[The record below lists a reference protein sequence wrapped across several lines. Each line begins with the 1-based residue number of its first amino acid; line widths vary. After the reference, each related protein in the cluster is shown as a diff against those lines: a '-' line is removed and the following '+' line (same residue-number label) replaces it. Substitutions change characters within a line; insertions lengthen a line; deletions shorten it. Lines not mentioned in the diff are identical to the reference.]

1 MRSFLLLFFL
11 LSSVFPIPVSA
22 DHALT
27 FGVFAYRPDA
37 VMEEEYK
44 PMAEYLSREVGV
56 PIELEILDQPDLNQ
70 ALASNRLDFVLTN
83 PSHFLV
89 IRSERSL
96 TGVLATLVRRWEQ
109 NQTASLGGVVVTLAE
124 REDIATLED
133 LAGQTIASPGIFFL
147 GGYQAQMLELREAG
161 VRARDIRRVKQLSR
175 HDRVIQAVLS
185 GDVDAGFV
193 RTGIIEQMALEDPD
207 LPNRLKVIHP
217 QNLSGFPFRVSTR
230 LYPEWPLAALPHV
243 DSAVVRKV
251 ASALF
256 ALERTDP
263 AAVAAGIA
271 GFAPPMDY
279 QSVEDLARTLRIPPY
294 DQVPMVTWV
303 DVIHQYR
310 LWVFTIVVLVI
321 LLIASSLW
329 LGRRKRMIGVEQRR
343 QRRMILGWPQPMLVI
358 RDGVFVDS
366 NRAAVDLLR
375 YTSRNSL
382 IGKDVSAFSPQVQPD
397 GRISQ
402 QKLHTLI
409 GRAVHGEVQACEW
422 KLARSDGSEVWVDMT
437 LAPIHEKGEP
447 EPLILCSWYDITR
460 RRNAEQRQRLAA
472 SVFDHAR
479 EAIFITDAHGTVIDV
494 NDAYAGITGR
504 SRESAIGSTPP
515 LPMEEGSGVFQSA
528 RQDGFWSGEFEA
540 RRETGE
546 TIVLTLTISGVRDE
560 HGDIGHFVGVFSDI
574 TKSKE
579 QERKLRLMA
588 HFDALTGLPNRV
600 LFADR
605 LQQSMSHARR
615 QGFRLAVLYIDL
627 DEFKPVNDAFGHE
640 AGDRLLVEVAK
651 RMRQALREE
660 DTLARLGGDEF
671 SAIVVN
677 VGDEAALESLLSRLL
692 EMVSAPVW
700 VSNHSVE
707 VSVSVG
713 YTLYPQDGTD
723 LDGDQ
728 LLRQADQ
735 AMYRAKHLGKNQS
748 CRFSEGKV

>member
-1 MRSFLLLFFL
+1 
-11 LSSVFPIPVSA
+11 
-22 DHALT
+22 
-27 FGVFAYRPDA
+27 
-37 VMEEEYK
+37 MEEEYK